1 MTTIELEQGKETDP
15 LISREQLVVGV
26 CIAASFENGS
36 LGQDLD
42 DDSWPDE
49 DPDDKDEKVIIL
61 HVDEPSTILES
72 LKKAGLNRRGLD
84 QLEPD
89 EAQALHAV
97 IDEGRH
103 FAEEGL
109 IKGIPAEDFDLV
121 DQHILA
127 RAA

>member
-42 DDSWPDE
+42 DDPWPEE
-49 DPDDKDEKVIIL
+49 DPKGKADKVIKL
-61 HVDEPSTILES
+61 NVDEPGIVCES
-72 LKKAGLNRRGLD
+72 LRKVGLGRRGLD

-89 EAQALHAV
+89 EARGLHEV
-97 IDEGRH
+97 IDEARH
-103 FAEEGL
+103 FAQEGL
-109 IKGIPAEDFDLV
+109 IKGISEEDFDLV
-121 DQHILA
+121 DQRVLA